1 MYEKNI
7 AVLRDAVE
15 NHRAIRN
22 IKYHRKP
29 DGSFDVEGNLELWI
43 KAMEPFEK
51 IYLWEGG
58 APGYDPEKTPLQE
71 NPYIA
76 FVPAS
81 DSSEPRGT
89 VIVAHGGGF
98 LTRTGCEGV
107 NAAWYFHTQGFN
119 TAILTYRL
127 QPYTRFDAIHD
138 MQRAI
143 RLLRCRK
150 DELKVTDQIVCMGF
164 SAGGMLSAN
173 CATLYDA
180 GDPASEDPVE
190 RISSRPD
197 AAVLGY
203 GAFAIVAYPGGFFMS
218 PFGDPEEVL
227 RHAGICT
234 ENVTRRERLML
245 SPEANITCDT
255 PPFFIWQTNSD
266 DPRNAFATGYALT
279 MAGVPFELHCFPDGV
294 HGMAMADGEND
305 LAMDIPHVA
314 HWGELCAE
322 WMRGL
327 GI

>member
-7 AVLRDAVE
+7 EILKDAVE

-22 IKYHRKP
+22 IKFHRKP
-29 DGSFDVEGNLELWI
+29 DGTFDIEGNLQLWI
-43 KAMEPFEK
+43 DCMAPFEK
-51 IYLWEGG
+51 IPLWEEG
-58 APGYDPEKTPLQE
+58 APGYDKEKTPLQE
-71 NPYIA
+71 DPYMV
-76 FVPAS
+76 FVPAEGQA
-81 DSSEPRGT
+81 EPRGT
-89 VIVAHGGGF
+89 IIVAHGGGF
-98 LTRTGCEGV
+98 STRTGCEGV
-107 NAAWYFHTQGFN
+107 NAAWYFHKQGFN

-127 QPYTRFDAIHD
+127 QPYTRFDAIDD

-143 RLLRCRK
+143 RLLRYKK
-150 DELKVTDQIVCMGF
+150 DELGITERIACMGF

-173 CATLYDA
+173 CATLYDP
-180 GDPASEDPVE
+180 GDPQAEDPVE

-203 GAFAIVAYPGGFFMS
+203 GAFVIVAYPGGFFMS
-218 PFGDPEEVL
+218 PFGDSEEVL
-227 RHAGICT
+227 RHGGICT
-234 ENVTRRERLML
+234 ENVTRRERLKL

-305 LAMDIPHVA
+305 LAMNIPHVT

-322 WMRGL
+322 WLRAQD
-327 GI
+327 I